1 MPLLL
6 EPAPVLPRTGAANG
20 SCGVCSALWG
30 LGEGRGWT
38 GFKQARGLVV
48 GEMCAGVTLKV
59 VGAGGEGV
67 LAAILAGAR
76 DRAKG
81 TCTPGH
87 ISPCGRPAAQIS
99 YLKPGQ
105 TGRGQEGAGT

>member
-1 MPLLL
+1 MP
-6 EPAPVLPRTGAANG
+6 
-20 SCGVCSALWG
+20 CGVCSASRG
-30 LGEGRGWT
+30 LGKGRGWT
-38 GFKQARGLVV
+38 GFKQARGPVV
-48 GEMCAGVTLKV
+48 GGMCAGVTPGV
-59 VGAGGEGV
+59 AGAGGEGV

-87 ISPCGRPAAQIS
+87 ISTCGLPAAQIN

-105 TGRGQEGAGT
+105 PRRGQEGAGT

>member
-1 MPLLL
+1 
-6 EPAPVLPRTGAANG
+6 
-20 SCGVCSALWG
+20 
-30 LGEGRGWT
+30 
-38 GFKQARGLVV
+38 
-48 GEMCAGVTLKV
+48 MCARVTLEV
-59 VGAGGEGV
+59 AEAGREGV
-67 LAAILAGAR
+67 LAALLSGAR

-87 ISPCGRPAAQIS
+87 ISPCGHPAAQIS

>member
-1 MPLLL
+1 MP
-6 EPAPVLPRTGAANG
+6 PKPRDKP
-20 SCGVCSALWG
+20 SP
-30 LGEGRGWT
+30 LGKGRGWT
-38 GFKQARGLVV
+38 GFKQARGPVV
-48 GEMCAGVTLKV
+48 GGMCAGVTPGV
-59 VGAGGEGV
+59 AGAGGEGV

-87 ISPCGRPAAQIS
+87 ISTCGLPAAQIN

-105 TGRGQEGAGT
+105 PRRGQEGAGT